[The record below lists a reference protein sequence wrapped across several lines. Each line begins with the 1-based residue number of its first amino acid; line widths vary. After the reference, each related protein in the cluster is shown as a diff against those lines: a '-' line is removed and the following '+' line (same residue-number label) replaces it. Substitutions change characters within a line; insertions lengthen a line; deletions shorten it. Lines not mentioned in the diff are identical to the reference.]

1 LIGTRKRKVNKTIS
15 TIGTVSARIA
25 ATFVYQAMAVIG
37 GASIIGGIPVY
48 KAALL
53 SGVTATAT
61 VIQKLAA
68 AYADDGKITLE
79 ELDAAFV
86 LNSAPSSKENYQ

>member
-1 LIGTRKRKVNKTIS
+1 MNKTVA
-15 TIGTVSARIA
+15 TVGSVFARIA

-53 SGVTATAT
+53 SGLTATAT

-68 AYADDGKITLE
+68 AYADDGKITME
-79 ELDAAFV
+79 ELDSAFRM
-86 LNSAPSSKENYQ
+86 NSAPSSEEKK

>member
-1 LIGTRKRKVNKTIS
+1 MNNAVATAGSV
-15 TIGTVSARIA
+15 VMRIM

-68 AYADDGKITLE
+68 AYADDGKITVE
-79 ELDAAFV
+79 ELNSAFS
-86 LNSAPSSKENYQ
+86 LNSAPSSKEQ

>member
-1 LIGTRKRKVNKTIS
+1 MNKTVS
-15 TIGTVSARIA
+15 TIGSVMARIG

-37 GASIIGGIPVY
+37 GASIVGGIPVY

-53 SGVTATAT
+53 SGLTATAT

-68 AYADDGKITLE
+68 AYADDGKITIE
-79 ELDAAFV
+79 ELDSAFRM
-86 LNSAPSSKENYQ
+86 NSAPSSQEKQNE

>member
-1 LIGTRKRKVNKTIS
+1 MNKTVS
-15 TIGTVSARIA
+15 TLGSVLGRIA

-53 SGVTATAT
+53 SGLTATAT

-68 AYADDGKITLE
+68 AYADDGKITME
-79 ELDAAFV
+79 ELDAAFRM
-86 LNSAPSSKENYQ
+86 NSAPSSEEKK

>member
-1 LIGTRKRKVNKTIS
+1 M
-15 TIGTVSARIA
+15 GTVVMRIM

-68 AYADDGKITLE
+68 AYADDGKITME
-79 ELDAAFV
+79 ELNSAFS
-86 LNSAPSSKENYQ
+86 LNSAPSSKEQ

>member
-1 LIGTRKRKVNKTIS
+1 M
-15 TIGTVSARIA
+15 ARIG

-37 GASIIGGIPVY
+37 GASIVRGIPVY

-53 SGVTATAT
+53 SGLTATAT

-68 AYADDGKITLE
+68 AYADDGKITME
-79 ELDAAFV
+79 ELDSAFRM
-86 LNSAPSSKENYQ
+86 NSAPSSQEKQNE

>member
-1 LIGTRKRKVNKTIS
+1 MNNAVATAGSV
-15 TIGTVSARIA
+15 VMRIM

-53 SGVTATAT
+53 SGVAATAT

-68 AYADDGKITLE
+68 AYADDGKITME
-79 ELDAAFV
+79 ELNSAFS
-86 LNSAPSSKENYQ
+86 LNSAPSSKEQHGDK

>member
-1 LIGTRKRKVNKTIS
+1 MNKTVT
-15 TIGTVSARIA
+15 TIGTVLLRIA
-25 ATFVYQAMAVIG
+25 ATFVYQAMSVIA

-48 KAALL
+48 KAAIL
-53 SGVTATAT
+53 SGMTATAT

-79 ELDAAFV
+79 ELNNAFTM
-86 LNSAPSSKENYQ
+86 NATPSSKEQHGNQ

>member
-1 LIGTRKRKVNKTIS
+1 MNSTVT
-15 TIGTVSARIA
+15 TIGTVIARIA

-79 ELDAAFV
+79 ELDAAFTV
-86 LNSAPSSKENYQ
+86 NAAPSSKENYK

>member
-1 LIGTRKRKVNKTIS
+1 MNKAAA
-15 TIGTVSARIA
+15 TIGTVLMRIA

-79 ELDAAFV
+79 ELDAAFAM
-86 LNSAPSSKENYQ
+86 NSAPSSKEVL

>member
-1 LIGTRKRKVNKTIS
+1 MNITVS
-15 TIGTVSARIA
+15 TIGSVMARIG

-37 GASIIGGIPVY
+37 GASIVGGIPVY

-53 SGVTATAT
+53 SGLTATAT

-68 AYADDGKITLE
+68 AYADDGKITME
-79 ELDAAFV
+79 ELDSAFRM
-86 LNSAPSSKENYQ
+86 NSAPSSQDKQNE

>member
-1 LIGTRKRKVNKTIS
+1 MNKTVA
-15 TIGTVSARIA
+15 TVGSVFGRIA

-68 AYADDGKITLE
+68 AYADDGKITME
-79 ELDAAFV
+79 ELDSAFRM
-86 LNSAPSSKENYQ
+86 NSAPSSEEKK

>member
-1 LIGTRKRKVNKTIS
+1 MNNAVA
-15 TIGTVSARIA
+15 TVGSVVMRIM

-68 AYADDGKITLE
+68 AYADDGKITVE
-79 ELDAAFV
+79 ELNSAFS
-86 LNSAPSSKENYQ
+86 LNSAPSSKEQ

>member
-1 LIGTRKRKVNKTIS
+1 MNNAVATAGSV
-15 TIGTVSARIA
+15 VMRIM

-68 AYADDGKITLE
+68 AYADDGKITME
-79 ELDAAFV
+79 ELNSAFS
-86 LNSAPSSKENYQ
+86 LNSAPSSKEQ

>member
-1 LIGTRKRKVNKTIS
+1 MNKTAA
-15 TIGTVSARIA
+15 TIGTVLLRIA

-53 SGVTATAT
+53 SGVTASAT

-79 ELDAAFV
+79 ELNNAFTMT
-86 LNSAPSSKENYQ
+86 ATPSSKEQHGNQ

>member
-1 LIGTRKRKVNKTIS
+1 MNKTVS
-15 TIGTVSARIA
+15 TIGSVVARIG

-37 GASIIGGIPVY
+37 GASIVGGIPVY

-53 SGVTATAT
+53 SGLTATAT

-68 AYADDGKITLE
+68 AYADDGKITME
-79 ELDAAFV
+79 ELDSAFRM
-86 LNSAPSSKENYQ
+86 NSAPSSEEKK

>member
-1 LIGTRKRKVNKTIS
+1 MNKTAAN
-15 TIGTVSARIA
+15 IGTVLLRIA

-53 SGVTATAT
+53 SGLTASAT

-79 ELDAAFV
+79 EL
-86 LNSAPSSKENYQ
+86 NSAFTMNATPSSKEQHGNQ

>member
-1 LIGTRKRKVNKTIS
+1 MNKTATTVA
-15 TIGTVSARIA
+15 TICGRIA

-68 AYADDGKITLE
+68 AYADDGKITME
-79 ELDAAFV
+79 ELDSAFRM
-86 LNSAPSSKENYQ
+86 NSAPSSKEQHGNQ

>member
-1 LIGTRKRKVNKTIS
+1 MNNAVATM
-15 TIGTVSARIA
+15 GTVVMRIM

-68 AYADDGKITLE
+68 AYADDGKITME
-79 ELDAAFV
+79 ELNSAFS
-86 LNSAPSSKENYQ
+86 LNSAPSSKEQ

>member
-1 LIGTRKRKVNKTIS
+1 MNKTVS
-15 TIGTVSARIA
+15 TIGSVMARIG

-37 GASIIGGIPVY
+37 GASIVGGIPVY

-53 SGVTATAT
+53 SGLTATAT

-68 AYADDGKITLE
+68 VYADDGKITME
-79 ELDAAFV
+79 ELDSAFRM
-86 LNSAPSSKENYQ
+86 NSAPSSQEKQNE

>member
-1 LIGTRKRKVNKTIS
+1 MNSTVT
-15 TIGTVSARIA
+15 TIGTVIARIA

-79 ELDAAFV
+79 ELDAAFTV
-86 LNSAPSSKENYQ
+86 NAAPSSKENYE

>member
-1 LIGTRKRKVNKTIS
+1 MNQTAT
-15 TIGTVSARIA
+15 TIGSVLMRIA

-53 SGVTATAT
+53 SGLTATAT

-68 AYADDGKITLE
+68 AYADDGKITME
-79 ELDAAFV
+79 ELDSAFRM
-86 LNSAPSSKENYQ
+86 NSAPSSKEN

>member
-1 LIGTRKRKVNKTIS
+1 M
-15 TIGTVSARIA
+15 RIM

-61 VIQKLAA
+61 VIQKLAG
-68 AYADDGKITLE
+68 AYADDGKITME
-79 ELDAAFV
+79 ELNSAFS
-86 LNSAPSSKENYQ
+86 LNSAPSSKEQ

>member
-1 LIGTRKRKVNKTIS
+1 MNKTVS
-15 TIGTVSARIA
+15 TIGSVVARIG

-53 SGVTATAT
+53 SGLTATAT

-68 AYADDGKITLE
+68 AYADDGKITME
-79 ELDAAFV
+79 ELDSAFRM
-86 LNSAPSSKENYQ
+86 NSAPSSQEKQNE

>member
-1 LIGTRKRKVNKTIS
+1 MNKTVA
-15 TIGTVSARIA
+15 TVGSVITRIM

-53 SGVTATAT
+53 SGLTATAT
-61 VIQKLAA
+61 VVQKLAF

-79 ELDAAFV
+79 ELDAAFQI
-86 LNSAPSSKENYQ
+86 NSAPSSKENT

>member
-1 LIGTRKRKVNKTIS
+1 MNKTVS
-15 TIGTVSARIA
+15 TIGSVMARIG

-37 GASIIGGIPVY
+37 GASIVGGIPVY

-53 SGVTATAT
+53 SGLTATAT

-68 AYADDGKITLE
+68 AYADDGKITME
-79 ELDAAFV
+79 ELDSAFRM
-86 LNSAPSSKENYQ
+86 NSAPSSQEKQNE

>member
-1 LIGTRKRKVNKTIS
+1 MNNTVATV
-15 TIGTVSARIA
+15 GTVVMRIM

-68 AYADDGKITLE
+68 AYADDGKITME
-79 ELDAAFV
+79 ELDSAFS
-86 LNSAPSSKENYQ
+86 LNSAPSSKEQYGN

>member
-1 LIGTRKRKVNKTIS
+1 MNKTAS
-15 TIGTVSARIA
+15 TIMTVIGRIF

-37 GASIIGGIPVY
+37 GASIIGGIDTT

-53 SGVTATAT
+53 SGITAVAT
-61 VIQKLAA
+61 VLQKLAA

-79 ELDAAFV
+79 ELDAAFRM
-86 LNSAPSSKENYQ
+86 NSAPSSTTNQADG

>member
-1 LIGTRKRKVNKTIS
+1 MNKTVS
-15 TIGTVSARIA
+15 TIGSVVARIG

-37 GASIIGGIPVY
+37 GASIVGGIPVY

-53 SGVTATAT
+53 SGLTATAT

-68 AYADDGKITLE
+68 AYADDGKITME
-79 ELDAAFV
+79 ELDSAFRM
-86 LNSAPSSKENYQ
+86 NSAPSSQEKQNE

>member
-1 LIGTRKRKVNKTIS
+1 MNKTVA
-15 TIGTVSARIA
+15 TVGTVAMRIM

-61 VIQKLAA
+61 VIQKLAG
-68 AYADDGKITLE
+68 AYADDGKITME
-79 ELDAAFV
+79 ELNSAFS
-86 LNSAPSSKENYQ
+86 LNSAPSSKEQ

>member
-1 LIGTRKRKVNKTIS
+1 MNQTAS
-15 TIGTVSARIA
+15 TIGSVLMRIA

-53 SGVTATAT
+53 SGLTATAT

-68 AYADDGKITLE
+68 AYADDGKITME
-79 ELDAAFV
+79 ELDSAFRM
-86 LNSAPSSKENYQ
+86 NSAPSSKEN